1 MSTAPPQPP
10 PSGPPPGGPPPQA
23 PVVIK
28 SSGMG
33 STRKILGII
42 AGVVVLIVVAVIV
55 IGALSGKTLDAAQ
68 VQQKIRTSYPTL
80 RSVNCPDGVEVK
92 TGKTFD
98 CAVVLPDGS
107 KATVTVREINSTPD
121 VVATLHR

>member
-1 MSTAPPQPP
+1 MATAPPPNTAGGAAPPAPASQP
-10 PSGPPPGGPPPQA
+10 

-28 SSGMG
+28 STGMRR
-33 STRKILGII
+33 RKILATLGGVFAII
-42 AGVVVLIVVAVIV
+42 FIAILV
-55 IGALSGKTLDAAQ
+55 IGAVSGKTLDAAQ
-68 VQQKIRTSYPTL
+68 VQQKIRTTYPTVQ
-80 RSVNCPDGVEVK
+80 SVKCPDGVEVK

-98 CAVVLPDGS
+98 CAAVLADGS